1 MEFSPGLIVDLLV
14 ILILLAA
21 SALVSG
27 AEVAFFSLTP
37 SELENIKA
45 RKGKRSGM
53 VMSLMGRPEDLLA
66 TLLVCNNLINIGIVI
81 LSTWLTGEVLNFG
94 NHPVL
99 TFILQVVVI
108 TFVILLVCE
117 VLPKVY
123 STRHSIQVVYLMAM
137 PLSILE
143 RILRPFNRILVGSG
157 SILKKRMKDQTDPL
171 TMEELSEALHLTGDD
186 LKDEGKILQ
195 GIVRFGNIEVK
206 EIMRPRVDV
215 HALDIELPFRKIF
228 DTMVDLG
235 YSRFPVYRGDLD
247 DIKGILY
254 IKDLLQH
261 ANKPDAFRWQSLL
274 RQPFFI
280 PENKRIND
288 LLEEFRKNKMHLA
301 LVVDEYGGTSGLI
314 TLEDILEE
322 IVGEIR
328 DESDEEDLQY
338 HKIGEGSFIFS
349 GKTPINDLIR
359 ILELPEDFF
368 DEYKGGSD
376 TLAGLILEIRG
387 ELPEKGEE
395 IRINELTFVIKN
407 RDDRRIQEIQ
417 IDLAKTSHDTAD

>member
-1 MEFSPGLIVDLLV
+1 MEFSPGLIVDLVV

-37 SELENIKA
+37 SEIEAVKA
-45 RKGKRSGM
+45 RKGRGS
-53 VMSLMGRPEDLLA
+53 VRVLNLLGRPEDLLA
-66 TLLVCNNLINIGIVI
+66 TLLVCNNLVNIGIVI
-81 LSTWLTGEVLNFG
+81 LSTWFTGEVLSFSG
-94 NHPVL
+94 HPVL
-99 TFILQVVVI
+99 TFIIQVVVI
-108 TFVILLVCE
+108 TFVILLICE

-123 STRHSIQVVYLMAM
+123 STRHALQVVYLMVV
-137 PLSILE
+137 PLTVLE
-143 RILRPFNRILVGSG
+143 RLLRPFNRILVGSG
-157 SILKKRMKDQTDPL
+157 SILKRRMKEQADPL

-186 LKDEGKILQ
+186 LKEEEKILQ

-206 EIMRPRVDV
+206 EIMKPRVDIQ
-215 HALDIELPFRKIF
+215 ALDIDLSFRKIF
-228 DTMVDLG
+228 ETMVDQG

-261 ANKPDAFRWQSLL
+261 TNKPDNFRWQSLL

-328 DESDEEDLQY
+328 DESDEEDHLYQ
-338 HKIGEGSFIFS
+338 KIGEGSFIFN

-359 ILELPEDFF
+359 ILSLPEDFF
-368 DEYKGGSD
+368 DEFKGGSD

-387 ELPEKGEE
+387 ELPERGEE
-395 IRINELTFVIKN
+395 ITINELTFVIKN
-407 RDDRRIQEIQ
+407 RDDRRIKEIQ
-417 IDLAKTSHDTAD
+417 INLAKTLHNTAD